1 MITFAQ
7 KGDFKKTSRFLKA
20 IRDLRLDKIL
30 KKYGEDGVIALS
42 NATPRDTGKTAE
54 AWNYE
59 IKKSNGSV
67 HIYWTNSNVNKG
79 IPIVILIQ
87 YGHGTRNGGYV
98 QGRDFINPAI
108 RPIFDKIADDIW
120 AEVRSL

>member
-1 MITFAQ
+1 MITFAH
-7 KGDFKKTSRFLKA
+7 KGNFNKTSKFLKNA
-20 IRDLRLDKIL
+20 KNLKLDQIL
-30 KKYGEDGVIALS
+30 KRYGEEGVTALS
-42 NATPRDTGKTAE
+42 NATPRNTGKTADS
-54 AWNYE
+54 WNYE
-59 IKKSNGSV
+59 IKKSNGSI
-67 HIYWTNSNVNKG
+67 HIYWTNTNSSQG

-108 RPIFDKIADDIW
+108 QPIFDKIADDIW